1 MASRV
6 RNAVIASVLLL
17 GSTLLMVLAGEVLL
31 RVAVN
36 PSDFLQA
43 TLVDDPALAHR
54 IAPGTSGH
62 DALGFRNRDV
72 PPQVDVVA
80 IGDSNTYGVS
90 APRDGS
96 WPAQL
101 ARELGRPVY
110 NMGLGGYGPLQYLH
124 LARTTAKQFKPKVLV
139 VGFYYGNDLMDAQIV
154 AHSRPYWKDWKRSD
168 GAAAEVAFAPSEPA
182 SPKRFA
188 ALRGWLSQHSMVY
201 SVLRATVFQR
211 FGAMERE
218 AVVRA
223 SPPDIRW
230 PWADTDG
237 SVRTVFTPRDRLSVV
252 DTDQPAVREGLDISK
267 AALAALQD
275 EATQQNVKL
284 LVLLIPT
291 KERAYCEHLGSA
303 GTSLPASF
311 TRLCTAET
319 ADHAELTAFLGQ
331 RGIAVLDATLAL
343 RQGIAQHLQLYPP
356 DADGHPQTAGYGVI
370 AKGVAQ
376 ALRREHWL
384 P

>member
-1 MASRV
+1 MSPRV
-6 RNAVIASVLLL
+6 RGAVAASVLLL
-17 GSTLLMVLAGEVLL
+17 VSTLVMVLAGEAAL

-43 TLVDDPALAHR
+43 TPIDDPALAHR
-54 IAPGTSGH
+54 IAPGASGH
-62 DALGFRNRDV
+62 DALGFRNREL
-72 PPQVDVVA
+72 PAQADVVA

-124 LARTTAKQFKPKVLV
+124 LARTTARQFKPKVLV

-154 AHSRPYWKDWKRSD
+154 AHSRPYWKDWKRSE
-168 GAAAEVAFAPSEPA
+168 GAAAEVAFAPAEPA
-182 SPKRFA
+182 TPKRFG
-188 ALRGWLSQHSMVY
+188 ALRTWLSQHSMVY

-218 AVVRA
+218 AAVRA
-223 SPPDIRW
+223 SSPDVRW
-230 PWADTDG
+230 PWAEADG
-237 SVRTVFTPRDRLSVV
+237 SVRTVFTPKDRLSVI
-252 DTDQPAVREGLDISK
+252 DADQPAVREGLDISK

-275 EATQQNVKL
+275 EAKQQNVHL

-291 KERAYCEHLGSA
+291 KERAYCDHLAALGA
-303 GTSLPASF
+303 GLPPSF
-311 TRLCTAET
+311 GRLCTAET
-319 ADHAELTAFLGQ
+319 ADHAEVTAFLAQ
-331 RGIAVLDATLAL
+331 RGIAMLDMTPAL
-343 RQGIAQHLQLYPP
+343 RQGIERHVQLYPP
-356 DADGHPQTAGYGVI
+356 DADGHPQSAGYGVI
-370 AKGVAQ
+370 AKAVAQ
-376 ALRREHWL
+376 ALQREHWL